1 MNMDTNPLLIPLEM
15 RERYLDRRLRDVKNC
30 DLKLLNLDWAY
41 FERLGHQLKGN
52 AASFGFKELGC
63 IANDIESSAKNKDL
77 VQLEIYVKDF
87 KNWFLELKGGLL

>member
-1 MNMDTNPLLIPLEM
+1 MDTNPLLIPLEM

>member
-1 MNMDTNPLLIPLEM
+1 MNMDTNPFLIPLEM
-15 RERYLDRRLRDVKNC
+15 RERYLDRRLRDVENC

-52 AASFGFKELGC
+52 AASFGFNELGC
-63 IANDIESSAKNKDL
+63 IADEIETSAKNKNL
-77 VQLEIYVKDF
+77 VQLKICVKDF

>member
-1 MNMDTNPLLIPLEM
+1 MDTNSFLIPQEL
-15 RERYLDRRLRDVKNC
+15 RERYLDRRLKDVENC